1 MPIYSKNVIDLQKY
15 SQNLC
20 VLRFCWIDGADFQN
34 YTKPGPPLLRVGCFI
49 ALPRIIT
56 VIIFVFGQ
64 LDTII

>member
-1 MPIYSKNVIDLQKY
+1 MY
-15 SQNLC
+15 QNLC
-20 VLRFCWIDGADFQN
+20 DLGFCLIDGADFQN

-64 LDTII
+64 LDTIV